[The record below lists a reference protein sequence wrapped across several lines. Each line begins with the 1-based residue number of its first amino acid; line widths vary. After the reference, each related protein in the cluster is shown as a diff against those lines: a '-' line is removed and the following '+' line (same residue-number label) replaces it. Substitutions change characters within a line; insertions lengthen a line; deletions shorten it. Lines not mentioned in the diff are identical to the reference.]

1 MFFKYSRNILLKT
14 SEQFSGNIKQ
24 ARNQNK
30 RESLRSYRIFVDGY
44 SPFYQRVNNG
54 MQQIIYA
61 IIPKTAVVI
70 IFYS

>member
-44 SPFYQRVNNG
+44 SPF
-54 MQQIIYA
+54 
-61 IIPKTAVVI
+61 
-70 IFYS
+70 